1 MTAPLSL
8 TTGGS
13 LYDRIGPEALAE
25 LVSRFYDFVAREPL
39 LTPIFPADLTLTAEK
54 QLAFLSGFLGG
65 PPLYHERFGHPR
77 LRARHLPF
85 PITPARAGVA
95 GLHAGRAGR
104 HARDQ
109 CGRRAGVV
117 HGAVAGGGAHGE
129 HASAG
134 GCGGRLTGGFRNSAG
149 GRNLDNSLHLTSRVR
164 ARSWTRFLHCAA

>member
-13 LYDRIGPEALAE
+13 LYDRIGPEALAA

-85 PITPARAGVA
+85 PITPARAQA
-95 GLHAGRAGR
+95 WLACMRA
-104 HARDQ
+104 ALD
-109 CGRRAGVV
+109 ATP
-117 HGAVAGGGAHGE
+117 AI
-129 HASAG
+129 SAADG
-134 GCGGRLTGGFRNSAG
+134 QELFTA
-149 GRNLDNSLHLTSRVR
+149 LSRV
-164 ARSWTRFLHCAA
+164 AAHMVNTPAQTGAADA